1 MKGVCL
7 VPRLVH
13 KLAVGALTLPLVLAG
28 CGGQQLGEESSSDGP
43 YRVFFTA
50 DMTGPT
56 ATLSRALL
64 SGMKVAVDD
73 VNAAGGIGGREVELI
88 DNNDQND
95 PTSAVS
101 ALQELINSGRTPDM
115 VYPGGSS
122 AVSLSLLPITTREE
136 ILTIGGTVASQLN
149 DPEKFPYHFGTAE
162 LTDAYVPPF
171 AMIAEKEG
179 FRKVAMIF
187 ANNPTGQAAEAAYR
201 DEIEAAGLEFVSVG
215 YQPEALDMT
224 PQLEQLRSQNPDAL
238 IFEGYG
244 TPVQYLMRSR
254 AGMRWDV
261 PSYSTQ
267 TSSTYPFVSD
277 FSDEQ
282 LEGVRVIQ
290 SNWTVDEGETPT
302 EMVEFIEKVKELPE
316 GDTLEETGVRLPAVS
331 AATFQLA
338 AWAAETN
345 GGKTDAESI
354 IETFYNDL
362 PEEGGDATPWVTD
375 AKGPN
380 PYRFTPE
387 DHFPLSPPEI
397 FLYIEPGMYDDG
409 GMYVPGKRS

>member
-1 MKGVCL
+1 M
-7 VPRLVH
+7 PRLVT
-13 KLAVGALTLPLVLAG
+13 KLAAGALTLPLVLAG
-28 CGGQQLGEESSSDGP
+28 CGGQRLGEESSSSDGP

-73 VNAAGGIGGREVELI
+73 VNASGGIGGREVELI
-88 DNNDQND
+88 ENNDQND

-101 ALQELINSGRTPDM
+101 ALQELINSGQKPDM

-136 ILTIGGTVASQLN
+136 ILSLGGTVASQLN
-149 DPEKFPYHFGTAE
+149 DPESFPYHFGTAE

-171 AMIAEKEG
+171 GLIAEERG
-179 FRKVAMIF
+179 FQKIGMIF
-187 ANNPTGQAAEAAYR
+187 SNNPTGQAAEAAYR
-201 DEIEAAGLEFVSVG
+201 EEIEAAGMEFVSVG

-224 PQLEQLRSQNPDAL
+224 PQFEQLRSQNPDAI

-254 AGMRWDV
+254 SGMRWDI
-261 PSYSTQ
+261 PSFSTQ
-267 TSSTYPFVSD
+267 TSSTYPFVDD
-277 FSDEQ
+277 FSAEE
-282 LEGVRVIQ
+282 LEDVRVIQ
-290 SNWTVDEGETPT
+290 SDWTVNEGETPA
-302 EMVEFIEKVKELPE
+302 EMVEFIEKVKAIPE
-316 GDTLEETGVRLPAVS
+316 GDTLPQTGVRVPAVA
-331 AATFQLA
+331 AATLQLT
-338 AWAAETN
+338 AWAAEQN
-345 GGKTDAESI
+345 GGKTDTASI
-354 IETFYNDL
+354 IETFYTAL
-362 PEEGGDATPWVTD
+362 PVEGGDSTPWVTD
-375 AKGPN
+375 SKGDN
-380 PYRFTPE
+380 PYRYTAE
-387 DHFPLSPPEI
+387 NHFPLSPPEI